1 MSSGEQM
8 VQAAQAE
15 ERSGEKR
22 ARGDGVSEEQTT
34 GLTNPSSPLRYTVG
48 VADRLCSASPLLCL
62 SENIQNGNLT
72 PLLKIAEF
80 TRFQLEVPLLKCDI
94 GEQIPRLISKR
105 QHIKPGEEAQASS
118 SDPYIR
124 SLQEPRPRRARRS
137 RPRSAARGA
146 RRLCLPRAAPCRE
159 RCPPAPPGPLL
170 PPAPP
175 VPVSPPA
182 PLLPPAPA
190 AEAARLP
197 RTPALCGRPRLPPGF
212 LPPQAPPKAAIPC
225 VLSFPGGCT
234 PALSLATPTSF
245 SPSRSP
251 ACMQHSGPSCGSPL
265 PSASALRLWHRCSS
279 HWTDPR
285 VPLLGRSSGLKCI
298 TNGFSGRSRLLSSLS
313 N

>member
-1 MSSGEQM
+1 M

-159 RCPPAPPGPLL
+159 RCPPAPPAPLL

-190 AEAARLP
+190 AGAARLP
-197 RTPALCGRPRLPPGF
+197 TNPCSVRTFPAAAGLSAPAGASKGGDPVRAVLPPRLHPRAQPRYPHFLLSLPQPGVHAAQR
-212 LPPQAPPKAAIPC
+212 PQLREPAP
-225 VLSFPGGCT
+225 LSICT
-234 PALSLATPTSF
+234 PVMAPVL
-245 SPSRSP
+245 
-251 ACMQHSGPSCGSPL
+251 
-265 PSASALRLWHRCSS
+265 
-279 HWTDPR
+279 
-285 VPLLGRSSGLKCI
+285 VPLDRPARPPARAELWPQMHHI
-298 TNGFSGRSRLLSSLS
+298 RL
-313 N
+313 